1 MEDKYFRTKSKSFA
15 YAIQYIT
22 NQRFYKFQ
30 DENNTTHYS
39 FIITDGFY
47 NKVKALNDIKFN

>member
-1 MEDKYFRTKSKSFA
+1 MEEKYFRTKSKSFA

-30 DENNTTHYS
+30 DENNITYYS
-39 FIITDGFY
+39 FVITNDFY
-47 NKVKALNDIKFN
+47 NKIKALNNIKFN